1 MDHNPASAA
10 PERGP
15 RVLKYL
21 RRFED
26 AVLAL
31 LLSAMITLAALQ
43 IFLRNVFETGI
54 GWADPTV
61 RLLVLWVGLLGA
73 LAASHDD
80 RQINVDILTRLFPE
94 RARAVVRIVTHLAT
108 AAISGLVAYESGRF
122 VLSEYEF
129 GSVAFA
135 GMPTWAAAT
144 VVPLAF
150 AGIALRYLIL
160 AVHRGQDLVS
170 NEPGLS

>member
-1 MDHNPASAA
+1 MDHNQAGAM
-10 PERGP
+10 PERGA

-80 RQINVDILTRLFPE
+80 RQINVDVLTRLLPE
-94 RARAVVRIVTHLAT
+94 QARAVVRIITHLAT
-108 AAISGLVAYESGRF
+108 AAISALVAYEAGRF

-135 GMPTWAAAT
+135 SVPTWVSAAI
-144 VVPLAF
+144 VPLAF

-160 AVHRGQDLVS
+160 AVQRGQALVS
-170 NEPGLS
+170 SESGRS